1 MPSVVDDY
9 APTLKQDVS
18 IVPDYHFDLGA
29 KAHVTVE
36 DQFNGDTM
44 AATRNGFRE
53 KMTRSMSDPGID
65 ILSCSM
71 YFL

>member
-1 MPSVVDDY
+1 MPSVVDDH
-9 APTLKQDVS
+9 APTLEQDVS

-29 KAHVTVE
+29 KVHVTVE

-44 AATRNGFRE
+44 AATHNGFRE